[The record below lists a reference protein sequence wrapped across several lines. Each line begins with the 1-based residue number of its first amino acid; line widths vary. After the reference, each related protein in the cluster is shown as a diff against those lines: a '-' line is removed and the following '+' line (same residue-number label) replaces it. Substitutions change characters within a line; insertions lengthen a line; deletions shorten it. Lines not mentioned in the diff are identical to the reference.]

1 MRQSLIDRH
10 RLNPARRGE
19 ARDEAKP
26 HRSSNINIMAILIPK
41 KVKHRKWH
49 KGKSK
54 GKELRGTNLDFGSF
68 GLMSLSTCWISSRQI
83 EASRRAIIRY
93 LRKGGKL
100 WIRIFPDK
108 PVTKKGTEVPMGG
121 GKGSVD
127 HYAFPIRPGRI
138 IFELDG
144 IKEEAAKSAFKKATS
159 KLPIKTKFIK
169 R

>member
-1 MRQSLIDRH
+1 M
-10 RLNPARRGE
+10 
-19 ARDEAKP
+19 
-26 HRSSNINIMAILIPK
+26 PK
-41 KVKHRKWH
+41 KVKHRKWR

-54 GKELRGTNLDFGSF
+54 GTETRATQLAFGSF
-68 GLMSLSTCWISSRQI
+68 GLKSLDASWLSARQI
-83 EASRRAIIRY
+83 EAARRVILRY

-121 GKGSVD
+121 GKGSVE
-127 HYAFPIRPGRI
+127 HYVFAAKPGRI

-144 IKEEAAKSAFKKATS
+144 LKEELATEALKMAAA
-159 KLPIKTKFIK
+159 KLPIKTKVVK